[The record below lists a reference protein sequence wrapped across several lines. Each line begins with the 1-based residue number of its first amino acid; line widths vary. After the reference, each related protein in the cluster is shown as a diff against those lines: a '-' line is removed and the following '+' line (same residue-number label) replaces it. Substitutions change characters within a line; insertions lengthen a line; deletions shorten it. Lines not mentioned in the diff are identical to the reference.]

1 MNVAKHISCVLV
13 ARQRYRR
20 KRRSPNIISTNIVL
34 VTRSPC
40 FRERTSVC
48 SNDIDAYVEQSG
60 FLNVFGFVC
69 CETTLVNRAE
79 NSCKRPKDTFPR
91 FVFCKLR
98 DTSIFSFSFPC
109 LIIPERSKFR
119 STDSRGH
126 ARGKFA

>member
-20 KRRSPNIISTNIVL
+20 KRRSGNIISTNIVL
-34 VTRSPC
+34 VTRSSC
-40 FRERTSVC
+40 FRERKSVC
-48 SNDIDAYVEQSG
+48 LNDIDAYGEQSG

-79 NSCKRPKDTFPR
+79 KIAAGVPSFY
-91 FVFCKLR
+91 KLR
-98 DTSIFSFSFPC
+98 DMSIFSFSFSR
-109 LIIPERSKFR
+109 LIISERSKFR
-119 STDSRGH
+119 STDPRGH